1 MSHSFANSA
10 LGEHLFNASHNK
22 ILTAD
27 ALKEMEILMANYG
40 VLYKF
45 VSCLYQVKEAVYRL
59 LLLSLSGTLL
69 FWARMTF
76 CC

>member
-1 MSHSFANSA
+1 MSHSLANSA
-10 LGEHLFNASHNK
+10 VGEHVFNASHNK

-27 ALKEMEILMANYG
+27 ALTEMGILMPNYG

-59 LLLSLSGTLL
+59 LLILLSRAVL